1 MIDDQE
7 LIDMIRESATEQLPI
22 AVMTVKEMRQFASKV
37 AADCIKIVEQ
47 KDIYRED
54 IVKVIR
60 DKYGIEEN
68 QAVEG

>member
-7 LIDMIRESATEQLPI
+7 LIDMLRESATEQLPI
-22 AVMTVKEMRQFASKV
+22 AVMTVKEMRQFAEKV
-37 AADCIKIVEQ
+37 AEDCIKIVEQ

-54 IVKVIR
+54 IVKTIR
-60 DKYGIEEN
+60 NKYAVEVR